1 MRIVMSLAAAS
12 AALALLAF
20 PSPASAVAEAFEIVK
35 DGIPKPLTSTP
46 GSAARGKALLQQK
59 QQANCLSC
67 HRTKELKG
75 GNSAPILDGIALCK
89 TAAQL
94 RLAVVDYSKV
104 KLGKAMPVFHNVRG
118 EEPPRLSAQEVE
130 DVVAYLLTLRQS
142 PRTGVIQEE
151 ATPAS

>member
-1 MRIVMSLAAAS
+1 
-12 AALALLAF
+12 
-20 PSPASAVAEAFEIVK
+20 
-35 DGIPKPLTSTP
+35 
-46 GSAARGKALLQQK
+46 
-59 QQANCLSC
+59 NCLSC

-75 GNSAPILDGIALCK
+75 GNSAPILDGIALGK

-94 RLAVVDYSKV
+94 RLSVVDYSKV

-142 PRTGVIQEE
+142 PLTGIIQEE
-151 ATPAS
+151 ATPASGRP